1 MVTDSRRV
9 LVTGLSGFVGQ
20 HILRLETVLASE
32 YGATIIPDE
41 PLFELCDRQSVERRV
56 NDAAPDWVIHLA
68 AQSNVP
74 QAFANPEETLRI
86 NVLGT
91 LHLLQALDAYQFKG
105 RLLYVSSGDIYGATP
120 EANLPI
126 RETQLPKPGN
136 PYAVSKLAAE
146 ALCLQ
151 WGLSASYDIVVARPF
166 NHIGPGQRPDFVV
179 PSIAKQIAESTFDS
193 GAETNVM
200 VGDIDVTRDFLD
212 VRDVIHAY
220 FTLLSKGKSCTL
232 YNVCSG
238 QERKIRDLAL
248 NLAELSGKTVQLV
261 QDSARL
267 RKADQ
272 RRVCGDNTRITQD
285 TGWQPRFPLNQ
296 TLSDILQSYSISS

>member
-1 MVTDSRRV
+1 MSAEFRRV

-20 HILRLETVLASE
+20 QMLRLQDTLASE
-32 YGATIIPDE
+32 YAISIIPDE
-41 PLFELCDRQSVERRV
+41 PLLELCDIESVKLRV
-56 NDAAPDWVIHLA
+56 AETEPDWVIHLA

-74 QAFANPEETLRI
+74 QAFANPEETLRV

-91 LHLLQALDAYQFKG
+91 LHLLQALDVHQFKG
-105 RLLYVSSGDIYGATP
+105 RLLYVSSGDVYGATP
-120 EANLPI
+120 EALLPI
-126 RETQLPKPGN
+126 AETQLPNPGN

-151 WGLSASYDIVVARPF
+151 WGLSAAYDILVARPF

-179 PSIAKQIAESTFDS
+179 PSIAQQIAEAADE
-193 GAETNVM
+193 ANVM

-220 FTLLSKGKSCTL
+220 CSLLAKGKSGTL

-238 QERKIRDLAL
+238 QERMVRDLAL
-248 NLAELSGKTVQLV
+248 KLVELAGKTVNLV
-261 QDSARL
+261 QDPARL

-285 TGWQPRFPLNQ
+285 TGWQPRYALDQ
-296 TLSDILQSYSISS
+296 TLSDILQSFSTSS

>member
-1 MVTDSRRV
+1 MSVDSRRV

-20 HILRLETVLASE
+20 HMLQLQETLASE
-32 YGATIIPDE
+32 YAITIIPDE

-105 RLLYVSSGDIYGATP
+105 RLLYVSSGDVYGATP

-126 RETQLPKPGN
+126 RETQLPNPGN

-151 WGLSASYDIVVARPF
+151 WGLSAAYDVVVARPF

-179 PSIAKQIAESTFDS
+179 PSIARQIAEAGLEAAD
-193 GAETNVM
+193 VM

-220 FTLLSKGKSCTL
+220 FSLLSKGKSGTL

-238 QERKIRDLAL
+238 LERQVRDLAL
-248 NLAELSGKTVQLV
+248 KLGELSGKTVQLV
-261 QDSARL
+261 QDPARL
-267 RKADQ
+267 RRADQ
-272 RRVCGDNTRITQD
+272 RRVCGDNTRITHD
-285 TGWQPRFPLNQ
+285 TGWQPQYVLDQ
-296 TLSDILQSYSISS
+296 TLSDILQSF